1 MTGKERAMVDPA
13 QKSGNGGRISFIQ
26 LKTSPEFLYGNPLF
40 GFAGLFH
47 ILFEKIGNFPGACH
61 EYYTAFPSRFFN
73 ITRLKCSIA
82 SWSVKML

>member
-1 MTGKERAMVDPA
+1 
-13 QKSGNGGRISFIQ
+13 
-26 LKTSPEFLYGNPLF
+26 LF

-61 EYYTAFPSRFFN
+61 ESYTAFPSRFFN